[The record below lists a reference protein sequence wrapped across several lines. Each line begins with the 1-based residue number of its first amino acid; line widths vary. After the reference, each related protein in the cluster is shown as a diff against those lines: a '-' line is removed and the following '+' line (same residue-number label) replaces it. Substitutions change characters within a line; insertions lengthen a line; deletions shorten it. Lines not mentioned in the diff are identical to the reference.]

1 MLDFGKSITSTGQV
15 AMEEAHHV
23 HQLLTSTALSRFTKD
38 QATAGDHGAP
48 TQLVDADLIL
58 ILLNILRHLLR
69 PIKIE

>member
-1 MLDFGKSITSTGQV
+1 MLDFGKSTTSTGQV
-15 AMEEAHHV
+15 AMEEAHHA

-58 ILLNILRHLLR
+58 IFLDILTHSLR